1 MQTKTLTLD
10 IPSDMFIA
18 LNENENE
25 LTEWLKISVA
35 IHFYQQLKLTIGKAA
50 QLANLTRFEF
60 ENILVKFKIPI
71 SNLDFADF
79 ENDLLKLRA
88 I

>member
-1 MQTKTLTLD
+1 MQTKTLKFD
-10 IPSDMFIA
+10 IPSDIFIA
-18 LNENENE
+18 LNETENE
-25 LTEWLKISVA
+25 LIDWLKISIA

-50 QLANLTRFEF
+50 QLANLSRFEF

-71 SNLDFADF
+71 SNLDFSDF
-79 ENDLLKLRA
+79 ENDLQKLRA

>member
-1 MQTKTLTLD
+1 MQTKTLTVD
-10 IPSDMFIA
+10 IPSDLFIA

-25 LTEWLKISVA
+25 LTEWLKISTA

-50 QLANLTRFEF
+50 QLANLNRYEF
-60 ENILVKFKIPI
+60 ENILVKYNIPI
-71 SNLDFADF
+71 SNLDYSDF
-79 ENDLLKLRA
+79 ENDLLKLKA